1 MAMDRFRLIAEVQK
15 RPALWDFRSLE
26 RSRLK
31 ITDLWREVAS
41 CVGPDGNLTKK
52 SHIIIS
58 F

>member
-41 CVGPDGNLTKK
+41 CVGPDGSLA
-52 SHIIIS
+52 
-58 F
+58 